1 MLEARLLRVGREM
14 FLAALGLPLETVD
27 SWVIDR
33 LTAILDEQRVRA
45 GQTLFTSGEPAEFVY
60 FMQDGQVRFGRAGGH
75 SWTFQGRW
83 VLGGFEVLG
92 DRPSSYTAVARTD
105 FYAMRVR
112 ATPWVELFED
122 SFQLARSAV
131 VNAARAVARID
142 ERVPQAPPTMA
153 REASPMRQPLGN
165 LGLVDRLAL
174 LLDVAPL
181 RGAGVQALADLAATS
196 QQVSFGS
203 GQIVIE
209 RGVQR
214 EQLVRVVEGVILAE
228 RAEPTVV
235 RHYRAGDL
243 VCGAAIIGGAAE
255 AWEAKALTPTVGIA
269 IPIEALFD
277 LMEEH
282 FDLVRS
288 TMAALGAERELLLD
302 RLASASGDIVVS

>member
-1 MLEARLLRVGREM
+1 MLEARLVRVGREM

-60 FMQDGQVRFGRAGGH
+60 FMQDGQVRFGRDGGH

-112 ATPWVELFED
+112 AAPWVELFED

-131 VNAARAVARID
+131 VNAARAVALID
-142 ERVPQAPPTMA
+142 ERVPQAPPTMP
-153 REASPMRQPLGN
+153 REASPMRQPLGS

-228 RAEPTVV
+228 RADPTVV

-302 RLASASGDIVVS
+302 RLAAVSGDIVVS